1 MKKFRERPPVSRVL
15 VVDDS
20 AAVRGVLA
28 RTLRQSGYDVDEA
41 SSAET
46 AVEQVA
52 DAPPDLVVTDLVM
65 SGLSGVQLC
74 RLLKSDLNTAHV
86 PIVLLTA
93 SGDKRSRFWARSAG
107 AVAYVNKDRLEDLVA
122 LLPSVLENGTEPPS
136 SRALP
141 RYRDKRSAYERMSA
155 ILDTALFDSVV
166 AGEVRALASTGS
178 IEQVFEGLV
187 AVLNDV
193 MTYRW
198 MAVLPAR
205 PHSPVFFHCHP
216 SERDAMVPKLP
227 KALDVAPDREIVTVL
242 DERAVPGEG
251 DRPESAA
258 VVFANE
264 QVGRV
269 VIGPTSRGLSNEDRR
284 LLALVATEL
293 GGPMQMASLYEE
305 ARTLATTDML
315 TGLLNRRAFLDY
327 MERERTRAERHS
339 LPISLLLLD
348 IDHFKHVNDK
358 YGHNAGDVVLRGAA
372 QTLALVARKSDVV
385 ARWGGEE
392 FVVALPQTGAPGA
405 RVAAE
410 RVRHAIEGSS
420 HSLPTGEVICVTA
433 SVGVASFAAP
443 WNVES
448 LVSVAD
454 AAMYVA
460 KGRGRNRV
468 EVGPAAEQPRF
479 RPGRPKSEGQGT
491 SG

>member
-1 MKKFRERPPVSRVL
+1 MSRVL

-28 RTLRQSGYDVDEA
+28 RTLRQCGYEVDEA

-46 AVEQVA
+46 AVEHVA
-52 DAPPDLVVTDLVM
+52 QAPPDLVVTDLVM

-74 RLLKSDLNTAHV
+74 RLLKSDVTTAHV

-107 AVAYVNKDRLEDLVA
+107 AVAYVNKDRLDDLVA
-122 LLPSVLENGTEPPS
+122 LLPTIAENGGEPPS
-136 SRALP
+136 SRAVP
-141 RYRDKRSAYERMSA
+141 RFRDKRSVYERMST

-178 IEQVFEGLV
+178 IEQVFDGLV

-198 MAVLPAR
+198 MAVLPTRAS
-205 PHSPVFFHCHP
+205 SPAFFHCHP
-216 SERDAMVPKLP
+216 SERDALVSTLP
-227 KALDVAPDREIVTVL
+227 RTLDIAADREILYVL
-242 DERAVPGEG
+242 DERAVPGDG
-251 DRPESAA
+251 DGPEMAP
-258 VVFANE
+258 VLFANE
-264 QVGRV
+264 PVARV
-269 VIGPTSRGLSNEDRR
+269 VAAPTARGLSNEDRR
-284 LLALVATEL
+284 LLALVASEL
-293 GGPMQMASLYEE
+293 GGPIQMASLYEE

-315 TGLLNRRAFLDY
+315 TSLLNRRAFLDY
-327 MERERTRAERHS
+327 MERERVRSDRHS
-339 LPISLLLLD
+339 LPMSLLLLD
-348 IDHFKHVNDK
+348 IDHFKHINDK
-358 YGHNAGDVVLRGAA
+358 YGHNAGDIVLRGTAR
-372 QTLALVARKSDVV
+372 TLATVARKSDVV

-410 RVRHAIEGSS
+410 RVRHAIEETS
-420 HSLPTGEVICVTA
+420 HSLPTGEVIAVTA
-433 SVGVASFAAP
+433 SVGVASSGAP
-443 WNVES
+443 WTVDP
-448 LVSVAD
+448 LVSIAD

-468 EVGPAAEQPRF
+468 EVGPTAEHLRQ
-479 RPGRPKSEGQGT
+479 RPGRPESEGEAR

>member
-1 MKKFRERPPVSRVL
+1 MSRVL

-20 AAVRGVLA
+20 AAVRGVIV

-41 SSAET
+41 SSAES
-46 AVEQVA
+46 AIERVA
-52 DAPPDLVVTDLVM
+52 ESPPDLVVTDLVM

-74 RLLKSDLNTAHV
+74 RLLKSDLTTAHV

-107 AVAYVNKDRLEDLVA
+107 AVAYVNKDRLDDLVA
-122 LLPSVLENGTEPPS
+122 LLPSIAENGVDPPS
-136 SRALP
+136 SRAAP
-141 RYRDKRSAYERMSA
+141 RYRDKRSVYERMSA

-178 IEQVFEGLV
+178 IEQVFDGLV

-205 PHSPVFFHCHP
+205 PNSPAFFHGHP
-216 SERDAMVPKLP
+216 TERDQIVPTLP
-227 KALDVAPDREIVTVL
+227 ALLSIPSDREVLCVL
-242 DERAVPGEG
+242 DERAIAGEG

-258 VVFANE
+258 IMFAND

-269 VIGPTSRGLSNEDRR
+269 VVAPTSRGLSNEDRR
-284 LLALVATEL
+284 LLSLVATEL
-293 GGPMQMASLYEE
+293 GGPVQMASLYEE

-315 TGLLNRRAFLDY
+315 TSLLNRRAFLDY
-327 MERERTRAERHS
+327 MERERVRSDRHS
-339 LPISLLLLD
+339 LPMSVLLLD

-358 YGHNAGDVVLRGAA
+358 YGHNAGDIVLRGTAH
-372 QTLALVARKSDVV
+372 TLAAVARKSDVV

-392 FVVALPQTGAPGA
+392 FVIALPQTGAPGA

-410 RVRHAIEGSS
+410 RVRHAIEGTS
-420 HSLPTGEVICVTA
+420 HPLPSGEVLNVTA
-433 SVGVASFAAP
+433 SVGVASFSAP
-443 WNVES
+443 WNVDA
-448 LVSVAD
+448 LVSIAD

-468 EVGPAAEQPRF
+468 EVGPTAAAAADHSRP
-479 RPGRPKSEGQGT
+479 RPGKPESDGQGP
-491 SG
+491 SA